1 MLIPVSI
8 VKSLTLTISHPI
20 SKTQLQ
26 KYFGSKIAPTFGLSV
41 ANGFSVKLC
50 KASAHTGAAVQHAA
64 RERLSVTIN
73 FKLSNCLMTFVTS

>member
-1 MLIPVSI
+1 MTQAFRERIGPMLIPVSI

-50 KASAHTGAAVQHAA
+50 KASAHTGAACSQRAA
-64 RERLSVTIN
+64 V
-73 FKLSNCLMTFVTS
+73 SNHQLQIE

>member
-41 ANGFSVKLC
+41 ANGFSVKL
-50 KASAHTGAAVQHAA
+50 SLYYTGAACSQRAA
-64 RERLSVTIN
+64 V
-73 FKLSNCLMTFVTS
+73 SNHQLQIE